1 MCSSKD
7 ANNSGFHSGLSQP
20 WESDPMKRQN
30 LAGIPRVMCHQGRRH
45 LLTDCSLLQHS
56 VDSSSVGFML
66 YDPHLNTSPI
76 SPYSQRAV
84 RRRG

>member
-7 ANNSGFHSGLSQP
+7 ANSSGFHSGLSQP

-30 LAGIPRVMCHQGRRH
+30 LAGIPQGRKR

-66 YDPHLNTSPI
+66 HDPHLNTSRL
-76 SPYSQRAV
+76 SPYS
-84 RRRG
+84 RRSCIFH